1 MSTFHTKQVL
11 TEFYFSVTAS
21 TTHVISGEGKRTLNL
36 LKGLMQVSQ
45 FFKLSI
51 FSNVWLCIL
60 SPYLDTDAEQIQ
72 GCWLLTKEWAYS
84 SLEEGRWAPEEPFE
98 MVNFSPAVSFWWT

>member
-1 MSTFHTKQVL
+1 MYGLMIMMNYEHFPQKASAL
-11 TEFYFSVTAS
+11 SNTEIYFSVTAS

-51 FSNVWLCIL
+51 FSNV
-60 SPYLDTDAEQIQ
+60 
-72 GCWLLTKEWAYS
+72 
-84 SLEEGRWAPEEPFE
+84 
-98 MVNFSPAVSFWWT
+98 

>member
-1 MSTFHTKQVL
+1 MSTFHRKQVL
-11 TEFYFSVTAS
+11 TEIYFSVTAS

-51 FSNVWLCIL
+51 FSNV
-60 SPYLDTDAEQIQ
+60 
-72 GCWLLTKEWAYS
+72 
-84 SLEEGRWAPEEPFE
+84 
-98 MVNFSPAVSFWWT
+98 

>member
-1 MSTFHTKQVL
+1 MSTFHRNQVL
-11 TEFYFSVTAS
+11 TEIYFSVTAS

-45 FFKLSI
+45 FLKLFNLFQRVI
-51 FSNVWLCIL
+51 VQVCIL
-60 SPYLDTDAEQIQ
+60 SPYLETEAEPFL
-72 GCWLLTKEWAYS
+72 GGWLLTKEWAYS

-98 MVNFSPAVSFWWT
+98 MVNFSPAVSF